1 MDSVG
6 YVSVYS
12 AWGHIWML
20 TFKIMQSRTNP
31 QPTSERIYILY
42 IKSLSKAACHTLN
55 IAKVHNYLA
64 KGVIFFITKGAP
76 SKFHQLPHAS
86 AAIMATNHRVPPL
99 SLALKDPGV
108 SDVPPTAPVVENVC
122 NKAPAVR
129 LRSGMRMTLNP
140 SQKFELPE
148 TQQSCTVVKCSEHMW
163 TLTLPHIFSFRN
175 IHVLKMISTVNIVSS
190 WHQTHLHA
198 AHPPFIVCWAK
209 RPVCSCSVKRE
220 PA

>member
-76 SKFHQLPHAS
+76 SKFYQLPHAS
-86 AAIMATNHRVPPL
+86 AAIEWLRIIACLLFLWLWRIRGFQTFHQRHQL
-99 SLALKDPGV
+99 WKTCAIRLQQCAWEAGWEWLW
-108 SDVPPTAPVVENVC
+108 T
-122 NKAPAVR
+122 R
-129 LRSGMRMTLNP
+129 LRSSN
-140 SQKFELPE
+140 
-148 TQQSCTVVKCSEHMW
+148 C
-163 TLTLPHIFSFRN
+163 
-175 IHVLKMISTVNIVSS
+175 LKHSNLV
-190 WHQTHLHA
+190 Q
-198 AHPPFIVCWAK
+198 
-209 RPVCSCSVKRE
+209 
-220 PA
+220 

>member
-1 MDSVG
+1 MDSVE

-64 KGVIFFITKGAP
+64 KGVIFCITKGAP

-86 AAIMATNHRVPPL
+86 AAIEWLRFIACRVPPL
-99 SLALKDPGV
+99 SLALKDPEV

-122 NKAPAVR
+122 NKAPAAR
-129 LRSGMRMTLNP
+129 LRSGMTMTLNL

-148 TQQSCTVVKCSEHMW
+148 TQQSCTVVKCSEH
-163 TLTLPHIFSFRN
+163 
-175 IHVLKMISTVNIVSS
+175 
-190 WHQTHLHA
+190 
-198 AHPPFIVCWAK
+198 
-209 RPVCSCSVKRE
+209 
-220 PA
+220 